1 MGGDLFITVNLVP
14 LMDRV
19 MALNGPLHLTLEKTK
34 GIMVQVEGQELRLE
48 PLPKPEET

>member
-1 MGGDLFITVNLVP
+1 MTVNLLP

-19 MALNGPLHLTLEKTK
+19 MALNGPLHLTLDKTK
-34 GIMVQVEGQELRLE
+34 GITVQVEGEELRLE